1 MYKLM
6 MLPLLGILGAGTAL
20 AQSAPSQTQEQVPA
34 QVNVQTPAERQARF
48 EARMDRMAQRLG
60 LDAQGKAAVQATFSR
75 YRTQMKPVWQDMRA
89 TRQALKAELAGGKDP
104 SKLSSLTAQLTSDR
118 GKLAAL
124 QQSKMGELQ
133 SELTPAQYAQL
144 VVSRH
149 GRRFGHGHGHG
160 RFAHPQE

>member
-20 AQSAPSQTQEQVPA
+20 AQSAPSQTQA
-34 QVNVQTPAERQARF
+34 QEVNVKTPAERQARF

-75 YRTQMKPVWQDMRA
+75 YRTQMKPVWQDMHA

-104 SKLSSLTAQLTSDR
+104 GKLSSLTAQLTSDR
-118 GKLAAL
+118 QKLGSL
-124 QQSKMGELQ
+124 QQAKMGELQ
-133 SELTPAQYAQL
+133 TELTPAQYAQL

-149 GRRFGHGHGHG
+149 GRRFGHGHG
-160 RFAHPQE
+160 RFAQPQE

>member
-6 MLPLLGILGAGTAL
+6 MLPLLGILTAGTAL
-20 AQSAPSQTQEQVPA
+20 AQPTPSQTQ
-34 QVNVQTPAERQARF
+34 VQTQAERQARF

-60 LDAQGKAAVQATFSR
+60 LDAQGKAAVEATFVR
-75 YRTQMKPVWQDMRA
+75 YRSQMKPVWQDMRA
-89 TRQALKAELAGGKDP
+89 TRQSLKAELAGGKDAG
-104 SKLSSLTAQLTSDR
+104 KLSALTAQLTSDR

-124 QQSKMGELQ
+124 QQAKMGELQ
-133 SELTPAQYAQL
+133 SELSPAQYAQL

-160 RFAHPQE
+160 RVPTPEE